1 MLGWISKQ
9 SIDQYFS
16 LLESSK
22 KDKSE
27 FLYLKKTGRKKGE
40 GLPYSYVVKIKEK
53 RGIFMSSNH
62 FDMNKYAIISPLIY
76 AEDDEDDRM
85 FFEEA
90 MQEIYPDIEM
100 KLFANGKILIDY
112 FTDLSAGALP
122 KLIFLDLNMP
132 VMNGTECLAELNKAG
147 LTARIP
153 VVIYT
158 TSSTEE
164 ERLKLLDMGATSFL
178 TKETSVER
186 MHSQLRNLI
195 DSLNEKGLIPRTA

>member
-1 MLGWISKQ
+1 M
-9 SIDQYFS
+9 
-16 LLESSK
+16 SSK
-22 KDKSE
+22 R
-27 FLYLKKTGRKKGE
+27 F
-40 GLPYSYVVKIKEK
+40 V
-53 RGIFMSSNH
+53 
-62 FDMNKYAIISPLIY
+62 MNKYAIISPLVY

-100 KLFANGKILIDY
+100 KLFPNGKLLIDY
-112 FTDLSAGALP
+112 FTDLSARALP

-195 DSLNEKGLIPRTA
+195 DSLNKKGLIPRTA

>member
-1 MLGWISKQ
+1 
-9 SIDQYFS
+9 
-16 LLESSK
+16 
-22 KDKSE
+22 
-27 FLYLKKTGRKKGE
+27 
-40 GLPYSYVVKIKEK
+40 
-53 RGIFMSSNH
+53 
-62 FDMNKYAIISPLIY
+62 MNKYAIISPLIY